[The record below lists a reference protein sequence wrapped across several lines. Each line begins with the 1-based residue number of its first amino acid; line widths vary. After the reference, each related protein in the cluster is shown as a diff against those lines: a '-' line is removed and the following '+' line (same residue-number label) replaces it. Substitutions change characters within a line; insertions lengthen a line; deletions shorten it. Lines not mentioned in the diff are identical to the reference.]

1 MRHQWGPVYQPPTS
15 PLARIVLAVVAV
27 GVLALSFML
36 GLVVL
41 AIALGVAMLWAALVA
56 IRIAWLRWF
65 GGTMSSDARDDDDSL
80 RVEYRVVRR
89 ESRRDDE

>member
-15 PLARIVLAVVAV
+15 PLARIALAVVGV

-36 GLVVL
+36 GLFVL
-41 AIALGVAMLWAALVA
+41 AIALGVAVLWVTIIALRV
-56 IRIAWLRWF
+56 AWLRWF
-65 GGTMSSDARDDDDSL
+65 GRSGRSDSDDDSL

-89 ESRRDDE
+89 ESRHDD